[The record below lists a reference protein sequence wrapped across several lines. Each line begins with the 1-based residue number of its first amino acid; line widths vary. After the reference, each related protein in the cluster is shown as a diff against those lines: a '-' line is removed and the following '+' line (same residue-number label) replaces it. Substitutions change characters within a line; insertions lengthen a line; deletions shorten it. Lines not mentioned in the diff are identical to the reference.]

1 MLSNIQYWEQFILYF
16 FIFLKPV
23 SNQGLACY
31 KCMTTNAE
39 DDGCRDPFSSL
50 INPVQVNCQA
60 TSVGKNGTF
69 PARFCVKISGRILG
83 IDDGGNN
90 SFLNTIIYYRTCVV
104 DNIMEST
111 KSLES
116 SGNFR
121 LKNFPDMSGSIRLQG
136 VMSLCAFDGCNSA
149 QTHISSLSIILT
161 DDPRRSHTSIK
172 KLVKLG
178 FSEYEDNNRSNKIM
192 TEMNNTIN
200 RTTQSSPNIHRK
212 SDSSENDN
220 QLSHRK
226 NNNYDHS
233 EDECDYY
240 IPKTSA
246 DRKNIIENQQSP
258 LSDISRKFNENSN
271 RFLSTKT
278 TDHETEDQ
286 RPFSS
291 YINRNHKESS
301 VRRTSASSSED
312 FSGDKYS
319 SSKARNQ
326 NIHTSS
332 EVPYDTT
339 RKIDSND
346 THKNDFDSTF
356 DTKSWFIDENSDQ
369 K

>member
-1 MLSNIQYWEQFILYF
+1 MLSNIQYWEQFIVYF

-161 DDPRRSHTSIK
+161 DNHP
-172 KLVKLG
+172 
-178 FSEYEDNNRSNKIM
+178 
-192 TEMNNTIN
+192 
-200 RTTQSSPNIHRK
+200 
-212 SDSSENDN
+212 ENDN

-233 EDECDYY
+233 EDERDYY

-246 DRKNIIENQQSP
+246 DRKDIIENQQST
-258 LSDISRKFNENSN
+258 LLDISRKFNENSN

-326 NIHTSS
+326 NTHTAS

-356 DTKSWFIDENSDQ
+356 DTKSWFTDENSDQ

>member
-1 MLSNIQYWEQFILYF
+1 MLSNIQYWEQFIVYF

-149 QTHISSLSIILT
+149 QTHIFSLSIILT
-161 DDPRRSHTSIK
+161 E
-172 KLVKLG
+172 L
-178 FSEYEDNNRSNKIM
+178 
-192 TEMNNTIN
+192 
-200 RTTQSSPNIHRK
+200 
-212 SDSSENDN
+212 
-220 QLSHRK
+220 
-226 NNNYDHS
+226 
-233 EDECDYY
+233 
-240 IPKTSA
+240 
-246 DRKNIIENQQSP
+246 
-258 LSDISRKFNENSN
+258 
-271 RFLSTKT
+271 
-278 TDHETEDQ
+278 
-286 RPFSS
+286 
-291 YINRNHKESS
+291 S
-301 VRRTSASSSED
+301 VRRTSASSAED

-326 NIHTSS
+326 NTHTTS

-339 RKIDSND
+339 GKIDSND

-356 DTKSWFIDENSDQ
+356 DTKSWFTDGNSDQ
-369 K
+369 KQYVYHD